1 MIAPPPARSV
11 VLMSST
17 EFSTL
22 GLISLI
28 GYVIVGVR
36 LMNLCN
42 ASGVSNGWFSFV
54 PLLNFTRW
62 ARLAGKNP
70 WLVLLFVIPPVGM
83 ILSWLWLAR
92 ISDETGTKSPWFF
105 VYLIATIVALLS
117 PLALNSPVHLIAVII
132 LVVAQI
138 AAQWMIFDPAKPI
151 RTTTPSTV

>member
-1 MIAPPPARSV
+1 
-11 VLMSST
+11 MSST

-70 WLVLLFVIPPVGM
+70 WLVLLFLIPIVGV
-83 ILSWLWLAR
+83 ILSWMWLAR

-105 VYLIATIVALLS
+105 VYLIVNIVVWVSPFALTGS
-117 PLALNSPVHLIAVII
+117 VHLIVVVI
-132 LVVAQI
+132 LVVAQV

>member
-1 MIAPPPARSV
+1 
-11 VLMSST
+11 MSST

-54 PLLNFTRW
+54 PMLNFTRW

-70 WLVLLFVIPPVGM
+70 WLVLLFLIPIVGV
-83 ILSWLWLAR
+83 ILSWMWLAR

-105 VYLIATIVALLS
+105 VYLIVNIVVWVSPFALTGS
-117 PLALNSPVHLIAVII
+117 VHLIVVVI
-132 LVVAQI
+132 LVVAQV

>member
-1 MIAPPPARSV
+1 
-11 VLMSST
+11 MSST
-17 EFSTL
+17 EFSTF

-28 GYVIVGVR
+28 GYVIVGIR

-54 PLLNFTRW
+54 PMLNFTRW

-70 WLVLLFVIPPVGM
+70 WLVLLFLIPIVGV
-83 ILSWLWLAR
+83 ILSWMWLAR

-105 VYLIATIVALLS
+105 VYLIVNIVVWVSPFALS
-117 PLALNSPVHLIAVII
+117 GTVHLIAVVI

-138 AAQWMIFDPAKPI
+138 AAQWMIFDPAKPV

>member
-1 MIAPPPARSV
+1 
-11 VLMSST
+11 MSSA
-17 EFSTL
+17 EFSTF

-28 GYVIVGVR
+28 GYVIVGIR

-42 ASGVSNGWFSFV
+42 ASGVSNGWLSFV
-54 PLLNFTRW
+54 PMLNFTRW

-70 WLVLLFVIPPVGM
+70 WLVLLFLIPIVGV
-83 ILSWLWLAR
+83 ILSWMWLAR

-105 VYLIATIVALLS
+105 VYLIVNIVVWVSPFALSGTL
-117 PLALNSPVHLIAVII
+117 HVIVVVI

-138 AAQWMIFDPAKPI
+138 AAQWMIFDPAKPV

>member
-1 MIAPPPARSV
+1 
-11 VLMSST
+11 MSSA
-17 EFSTL
+17 EFSTF

-28 GYVIVGVR
+28 GYVIVGIR

-42 ASGVSNGWFSFV
+42 ASGVSNGWLSFV
-54 PLLNFTRW
+54 PMLNFTRW

-70 WLVLLFVIPPVGM
+70 WLVLLFLIPIVGV
-83 ILSWLWLAR
+83 ILSWMWLAR

-105 VYLIATIVALLS
+105 VYLIVNIVVWVSPFALSGTL
-117 PLALNSPVHLIAVII
+117 HVIVVVI

>member
-1 MIAPPPARSV
+1 
-11 VLMSST
+11 MSST

-70 WLVLLFVIPPVGM
+70 WLVLLFLIPIVGV
-83 ILSWLWLAR
+83 ILSWMWLAR

-105 VYLIATIVALLS
+105 VYLIVNIVVWVSPFALTGS
-117 PLALNSPVHLIAVII
+117 VHLIVVVI
-132 LVVAQI
+132 LVVAQV

-151 RTTTPSTV
+151 RTTTPSTM

>member
-1 MIAPPPARSV
+1 
-11 VLMSST
+11 MSST

-28 GYVIVGVR
+28 GYVIVGIR

-70 WLVLLFVIPPVGM
+70 WLVLLFLIPIVGV
-83 ILSWLWLAR
+83 ILSWMWLAR

-105 VYLIATIVALLS
+105 VYLIVNIVVWVSPFALTGS
-117 PLALNSPVHLIAVII
+117 VHLIVVVI
-132 LVVAQI
+132 LVVAQV

>member
-1 MIAPPPARSV
+1 
-11 VLMSST
+11 MSSA
-17 EFSTL
+17 EFSTF

-28 GYVIVGVR
+28 GYVIVGIR

-42 ASGVSNGWFSFV
+42 ASGVSHGWLSFV
-54 PLLNFTRW
+54 PMLNFTRW

-70 WLVLLFVIPPVGM
+70 WLVLLFLIPIVGWIVGV
-83 ILSWLWLAR
+83 ILSWMWLAR

-105 VYLIATIVALLS
+105 VYLIVSIVVWVPPFVMTDS
-117 PLALNSPVHLIAVII
+117 VHLIAVVI

-151 RTTTPSTV
+151 RTTAPSTV

>member
-1 MIAPPPARSV
+1 
-11 VLMSST
+11 MSST
-17 EFSTL
+17 EFSTF

-28 GYVIVGVR
+28 GYVIVGIR

-54 PLLNFTRW
+54 PMLNFTRW

-70 WLVLLFVIPPVGM
+70 WLVLLFLIPIVGV
-83 ILSWLWLAR
+83 ILSWMWLAR

-105 VYLIATIVALLS
+105 VYLIVNIVVWVSPFALTGS
-117 PLALNSPVHLIAVII
+117 VHLIAVII

-151 RTTTPSTV
+151 RTTTPSTM

>member
-1 MIAPPPARSV
+1 
-11 VLMSST
+11 MSSA
-17 EFSTL
+17 EFSTF

-28 GYVIVGVR
+28 GYVIVGIR

-70 WLVLLFVIPPVGM
+70 WLVLLFLIPIVGV
-83 ILSWLWLAR
+83 ILSWIWLSR

-105 VYLIATIVALLS
+105 VYLIVNIVVWVSPFALS
-117 PLALNSPVHLIAVII
+117 GTVHVIVVVI
-132 LVVAQI
+132 LVVAQV

-151 RTTTPSTV
+151 RTTTPSTM

>member
-1 MIAPPPARSV
+1 
-11 VLMSST
+11 MSSA
-17 EFSTL
+17 EFSTF

-28 GYVIVGVR
+28 GYVIVGIR

-42 ASGVSNGWFSFV
+42 ASGVSNGWLSFV
-54 PLLNFTRW
+54 PMLNFTRW

-70 WLVLLFVIPPVGM
+70 WLVLLFLIPIVGV
-83 ILSWLWLAR
+83 ILSWMWLAR

-105 VYLIATIVALLS
+105 VYLIVNIVVWVSPFALSGTL
-117 PLALNSPVHLIAVII
+117 HVIVVVI

-151 RTTTPSTV
+151 RTTAPSTV

>member
-1 MIAPPPARSV
+1 
-11 VLMSST
+11 MSST
-17 EFSTL
+17 EFSTF

-28 GYVIVGVR
+28 GYVIVGIR

-54 PLLNFTRW
+54 PMLNFTRW

-70 WLVLLFVIPPVGM
+70 WLVLLFLIPIVGV
-83 ILSWLWLAR
+83 ILSWMWLAR

-105 VYLIATIVALLS
+105 VYLIVNIVVWVSPFALTGS
-117 PLALNSPVHLIAVII
+117 VHLIVVVI
-132 LVVAQI
+132 LVVAQV

-151 RTTTPSTV
+151 RTTTPSTM